1 MNKKLST
8 IESILLLLMITIN
21 TILLNAP
28 KMILTNTGSRST
40 YEFNFYWNI
49 SIYLYYNNK

>member
-21 TILLNAP
+21 TILLNLP
-28 KMILTNTGSRST
+28 KMILNNTGTRC
-40 YEFNFYWNI
+40 
-49 SIYLYYNNK
+49 IY